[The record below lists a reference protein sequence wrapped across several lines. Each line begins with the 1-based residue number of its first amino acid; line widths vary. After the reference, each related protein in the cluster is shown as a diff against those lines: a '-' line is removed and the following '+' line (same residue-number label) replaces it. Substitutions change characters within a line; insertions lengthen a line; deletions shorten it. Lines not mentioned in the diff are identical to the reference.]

1 MSLSSRLSSTSTVE
15 YTCRALGQAER
26 ERDVSS
32 FDIHAA
38 VSTSPGNVR
47 YNHPPV
53 LMLILIVIVILTVIL
68 IVVIVIPILILK
80 LIAAVIMIRKAR
92 LLQLFL
98 FP

>member
-1 MSLSSRLSSTSTVE
+1 
-15 YTCRALGQAER
+15 
-26 ERDVSS
+26 
-32 FDIHAA
+32 
-38 VSTSPGNVR
+38 VSTSPGNER
-47 YNHPPV
+47 YKHPPV

-80 LIAAVIMIRKAR
+80 LIGAVIMIRKAR